1 LPRFDQTQTCK
12 LLFYGLKFCFGILV
26 YLFFH
31 KRRISAAILILSCD
45 AIVSDIID
53 SSKNSLGLV
62 YKLSNNSIPAIEAL
76 SAWLAIGSY
85 SMEASLTSVTV
96 LSTDSRFA
104 LALTSPG
111 IASKG
116 IVNTAW
122 IAVTSFALSD
132 FRVAVVPLLA

>member
-1 LPRFDQTQTCK
+1 
-12 LLFYGLKFCFGILV
+12 
-26 YLFFH
+26 
-31 KRRISAAILILSCD
+31 
-45 AIVSDIID
+45 
-53 SSKNSLGLV
+53 
-62 YKLSNNSIPAIEAL
+62 
-76 SAWLAIGSY
+76 
-85 SMEASLTSVTV
+85 MEASLTSVTV